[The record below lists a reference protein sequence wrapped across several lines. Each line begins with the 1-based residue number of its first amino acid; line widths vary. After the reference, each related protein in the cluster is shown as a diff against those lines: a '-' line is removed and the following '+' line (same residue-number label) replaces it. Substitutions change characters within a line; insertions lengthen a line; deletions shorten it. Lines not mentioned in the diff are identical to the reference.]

1 MLALMSVFFYLGMEM
16 HLCYLDPLY
25 LAFWNRHGHKHKYWG
40 FFSPAEW
47 AVRKKKKAKKLY
59 VFAKAENQPKGFRSR
74 LQHPCEKGIGVDKK
88 VAFALWK
95 DSLGD

>member
-1 MLALMSVFFYLGMEM
+1 MGTNINIEGSFPQQNELLE
-16 HLCYLDPLY
+16 
-25 LAFWNRHGHKHKYWG
+25 
-40 FFSPAEW
+40 
-47 AVRKKKKAKKLY
+47 KKKKAKKLY